1 MPSVLAWVGTTLA
14 VGTTATTATGDQ
26 TDDSGMVRAACN
38 AAAAPSSN
46 GWVAMATCESGEAAR
61 ASTLRSMD
69 AGMRVY
75 AAAEGYICLTVMT
88 GWEVLAPALSQNWR
102 GQRD

>member
-1 MPSVLAWVGTTLA
+1 MPSVLAWVGTLA

-46 GWVAMATCESGEAAR
+46 GWVAMATRESGEAAR

>member
-1 MPSVLAWVGTTLA
+1 M
-14 VGTTATTATGDQ
+14 
-26 TDDSGMVRAACN
+26 RAARH

-46 GWVAMATCESGEAAR
+46 GWVAMATRESGEAAR
-61 ASTLRSMD
+61 ASSLCSMD

>member
-1 MPSVLAWVGTTLA
+1 M
-14 VGTTATTATGDQ
+14 
-26 TDDSGMVRAACN
+26 RAARH

-46 GWVAMATCESGEAAR
+46 GWVAMAAWESGEAAR
-61 ASTLRSMD
+61 AKTLRSMD